1 MKFGKDFKSQ
11 MVPEW
16 HEAYMDYQ
24 LLKNLLKD
32 IHHSRKETNPPPTN
46 NYPSGLTRTLSH
58 YRVFS
63 GLTTVQR
70 SISMRS
76 TTSSHHEDIDNHPI
90 VVNNV
95 KGIDGQDGY
104 VTTYLGAKEDDG
116 EQERLYFNSL
126 DIEFNKVNRFYKV
139 KVDEVMKRADE
150 LDKQMNA
157 LIAFRIKVD
166 NPKHAWFETTVDID
180 HLASSVASSTKGL
193 STSISSPGRRP
204 SKRMADHM
212 DKIDEDRSL
221 RGTRTEESEEPEE
234 AEEPENPEVSDEL
247 ASGDHGTKEVKHSS
261 RQVVPEVT
269 ISSSAMTTTNNK
281 LITGRPPSLEI
292 LNRMTINKP
301 ADTPLPTIKN
311 VFNVPVDT
319 NMKFTKE
326 NLSKVEDQLRK
337 AFAEFYNKIRH
348 LKSYSF
354 LNILAFSKI
363 MEKYDKI
370 TSRNASKSYLKMVDN
385 SYIGSSDEVI
395 SKLLDRVEATY
406 IKHFADGNRK
416 KGLNTLRPRVKKEK
430 HKVTASLGFFAGCT
444 VALIFALILA
454 VRTRKIVEK
463 DGHEQYMETLF
474 PLYSFFGFIVLHML
488 FYAGNIYFWKK
499 YKINYQFIF
508 GFKAGTELGYREV
521 LLLSF
526 GLSVL
531 ALASIHANLDMEID
545 PKTNDYKQLT
555 ELLPLLLVI
564 LIFVI
569 MICPLNI
576 IYRSSRYFFL
586 TCAIHT
592 FFSLLYKVVL
602 SDFFV
607 ADQFTSQVQSFRSI
621 EFYICYYSSG
631 DYKLRQHG
639 CNNNTTYNVFTYI
652 LAPLPFWWRMLQC
665 VRRFFEEKDA
675 IQGWNSLKY
684 FAIVVSFVT
693 RTAYG
698 KNKSDEW
705 YVIAWVT
712 SVVAGIVAT
721 YWDIVFDWGLLNRK
735 SANPWLRDKL
745 IVPYKSVY
753 YAAIALNV
761 LLRFSW
767 IQMVLDLEVPFLHE
781 QSMIAVI
788 AILEIVRRGV
798 WNFFRLENEHLNN
811 VGKYRAFKSVPL
823 PFNYEDD
830 EEDD

>member
-1 MKFGKDFKSQ
+1 MKFGKELKSQ

-16 HEAYMDYQ
+16 QEAYMDYEF
-24 LLKNLLKD
+24 LKNLLKD
-32 IHHSRKETNPPPTN
+32 ILHHKKDTTPAPNSDH
-46 NYPSGLTRTLSH
+46 PSGLTRTLSH
-58 YRVFS
+58 YRAFS
-63 GLTTVQR
+63 GLTSVQR
-70 SISMRS
+70 SLSMRS
-76 TTSSHHEDIDNHPI
+76 TTSSHHEDIENHPI

-95 KGIDGQDGY
+95 KGLDGEDGY
-104 VTTYLGAKEDDG
+104 VTTYRGAGEDDG
-116 EQERLYFNSL
+116 EQELIFFNRL
-126 DIEFNKVNRFYKV
+126 DIEFNKVNKFYRAKV
-139 KVDEVMKRADE
+139 EEVMKQADE

-166 NPKHAWFETTVDID
+166 NPQHAWFETAVDID
-180 HLASSVASSTKGL
+180 KFASTTSL
-193 STSISSPGRRP
+193 STSNSSSGRGP
-204 SKRMADHM
+204 SKRILPEQM
-212 DKIDEDRSL
+212 DKIEEDRSL
-221 RGTRTEESEEPEE
+221 RGLRSDDSDDLSSRDHRI
-234 AEEPENPEVSDEL
+234 SDEIR
-247 ASGDHGTKEVKHSS
+247 HSS
-261 RQVVPEVT
+261 GRVVPEVT
-269 ISSSAMTTTNNK
+269 MSKSSRSSTDSDSVS
-281 LITGRPPSLEI
+281 GRPPSLEI
-292 LNRMTINKP
+292 LKRVTVNKA
-301 ADTPLPTIKN
+301 ADTPLSTIKN
-311 VFNVPVDT
+311 VLNVPVDT
-319 NMKFTKE
+319 NLKFTKE
-326 NLSKVEDQLRK
+326 NLSKVEDQLKK
-337 AFAEFYNKIRH
+337 AFAEFYHKLRH

-363 MEKYDKI
+363 MKKHDKI

-395 SKLLDRVEATY
+395 SKLLDRVEATF
-406 IKHFADGNRK
+406 IKHFANANRK
-416 KGLNTLRPRVKKEK
+416 KGLDTLRPKAKKEK
-430 HKVTASLGFFAGCT
+430 HRVTASLGFLAGCT
-444 VALIFALILA
+444 VALLFALVMS

-463 DGHEQYMETLF
+463 DGHGQYMETMF

-531 ALASIHANLDMEID
+531 ALASIHANLDMDID
-545 PKTNDYKQLT
+545 PKTNDYQQFT
-555 ELLPLLLVI
+555 ELIPLILVI
-564 LIFVI
+564 LIFLI
-569 MICPLNI
+569 MICPFNI

-586 TCAIHT
+586 TCSIHT

-602 SDFFV
+602 PDFFV
-607 ADQFTSQVQSFRSI
+607 ADQFTSQVQSFKNI

-631 DYKLRQHG
+631 GYKVREHD
-639 CNNNTTYNVFTYI
+639 CNKNTVFNVFTYI

-684 FAIVVSFVT
+684 FAIVVSFAT

-698 KNKSDEW
+698 KNNSNEW
-705 YVIAWVT
+705 YIIAWVT
-712 SVVAGIVAT
+712 SIVAGAVAA

-735 SANPWLRDKL
+735 STNPWLRDKL

-753 YAAIALNV
+753 FAAIALDV

-767 IQMVLDLEVPFLHE
+767 IQIVLDLEVPFLHE

-823 PFNYEDD
+823 PFNYEED
-830 EEDD
+830 EDA

>member
-1 MKFGKDFKSQ
+1 MKFEKELKSQ

-16 HEAYMDYQ
+16 QEAYMDYVV
-24 LLKNLLKD
+24 LKNLLKD
-32 IHHSRKETNPPPTN
+32 IHHSRKKTDPPPQPH
-46 NYPSGLTRTLSH
+46 YPSGLTRTLSH
-58 YRVFS
+58 YRAFS

-70 SISMRS
+70 SLSMRS
-76 TTSSHHEDIDNHPI
+76 TTSSHHEDIENHPI

-95 KGIDGQDGY
+95 KGIDGLDGY
-104 VTTYLGAKEDDG
+104 VTTYLRAGEDDG
-116 EQERLYFNSL
+116 VQEVLFFNRL
-126 DIEFNKVNRFYKV
+126 DVEFNKVNKFYKF
-139 KVDEVMKRADE
+139 KVEEVMKQADE
-150 LDKQMNA
+150 LDRQMNA

-166 NPKHAWFETTVDID
+166 NPKHAWFETAVDID
-180 HLASSVASSTKGL
+180 NLASSTKAL
-193 STSISSPGRRP
+193 STSISSPGKRP
-204 SKRMADHM
+204 SKRMAEHM

-221 RGTRTEESEEPEE
+221 RGTRTEETEEPEDS
-234 AEEPENPEVSDEL
+234 EELS
-247 ASGDHGTKEVKHSS
+247 SGDHYHPPKEVKHSS
-261 RQVVPEVT
+261 RQVVPEVQM
-269 ISSSAMTTTNNK
+269 SNNKNTTTNSM

-292 LNRMTINKP
+292 LNRVTMNKP

-311 VFNVPVDT
+311 VFNVPVETD
-319 NMKFTKE
+319 MKFTTE
-326 NLSKVEDQLRK
+326 NLSKVEDQLKK
-337 AFAEFYNKIRH
+337 AFAEFYHKLRH

-363 MEKYDKI
+363 MKKYDKI
-370 TSRNASKSYLKMVDN
+370 TCRNASKSYLKMVDN
-385 SYIGSSDEVI
+385 SCVGSSDEVI
-395 SKLLDRVEATY
+395 PKLLDRVEATF
-406 IKHFADGNRK
+406 IKHFANGDRK

-569 MICPLNI
+569 MICPFNI

-592 FFSLLYKVVL
+592 FFALLYKVVL

-607 ADQFTSQVQSFRSI
+607 ADQLTSQVQSFRSI

-639 CNNNTTYNVFTYI
+639 CNNNTAYNVFTYI

-698 KNKSDEW
+698 RNNSTEW
-705 YVIAWVT
+705 YIIAWVT

-735 SANPWLRDKL
+735 STNPWLRDKL

>member
-1 MKFGKDFKSQ
+1 MKFGKELKSQ

-16 HEAYMDYQ
+16 QEAYMDYEF
-24 LLKNLLKD
+24 LKNLLKD
-32 IHHSRKETNPPPTN
+32 ILHHKKQTSPPPSDN
-46 NYPSGLTRTLSH
+46 PSGLTRTLSH

-63 GLTTVQR
+63 GLTSVQR

-76 TTSSHHEDIDNHPI
+76 TSSSHHEDIESHPI

-95 KGIDGQDGY
+95 KGLDGEDGY
-104 VTTYLGAKEDDG
+104 VTTYRGDG
-116 EQERLYFNSL
+116 EDVGEHERIYFNKL
-126 DIEFNKVNRFYKV
+126 DIEFNKVNNFYKA
-139 KVDEVMKRADE
+139 KVEEVLKQADE

-166 NPKHAWFETTVDID
+166 NPKHTWFETAVEVD
-180 HLASSVASSTKGL
+180 HLASTTTL
-193 STSISSPGRRP
+193 STSSSSSGRGR
-204 SKRMADHM
+204 SKRMGEQM

-221 RGTRTEESEEPEE
+221 RGMTSEESEEL
-234 AEEPENPEVSDEL
+234 S
-247 ASGDHGTKEVKHSS
+247 SGDQRTRDEIKHPSG
-261 RQVVPEVT
+261 RVVPEV
-269 ISSSAMTTTNNK
+269 IMSSSSRSSTDSE
-281 LITGRPPSLEI
+281 LITGRPASLEI
-292 LNRMTINKP
+292 LKRVTVNQL
-301 ADTPLPTIKN
+301 ADTPLSTIKN
-311 VFNVPVDT
+311 VLKVPVDT
-319 NMKFTKE
+319 NLKFTTE
-326 NLSKVEDQLRK
+326 NLSKVEDQLKK
-337 AFAEFYNKIRH
+337 AFAEFYHKLRH

-363 MEKYDKI
+363 MKKHDKI

-385 SYIGSSDEVI
+385 SYIGSSDEII
-395 SKLLDRVEATY
+395 SKLLNRVETTF
-406 IKHFADGNRK
+406 IKHFANANRK
-416 KGLNTLRPRVKKEK
+416 KGLNTLRPKAKKEK

-444 VALIFALILA
+444 VALIFALIMS

-463 DGHEQYMETLF
+463 DGHGQYMETMF

-531 ALASIHANLDMEID
+531 ALASVHANLDMNID
-545 PKTNDYKQLT
+545 PKTNDYKHFT
-555 ELLPLLLVI
+555 ELIPLILVI

-569 MICPLNI
+569 MICPFNI

-586 TCAIHT
+586 TCSIHT
-592 FFSLLYKVVL
+592 FFALLYKVVL
-602 SDFFV
+602 PDFFV
-607 ADQFTSQVQSFRSI
+607 ADQFTSQVQSFRNI

-631 DYKLRQHG
+631 GYKLREHN
-639 CNNNTTYNVFTYI
+639 CNKNTTFNVFTYI

-665 VRRFFEEKDA
+665 VRRFFEEKDV

-698 KNKSDEW
+698 KNNSNEW
-705 YVIAWVT
+705 YIIAWFT

-735 SANPWLRDKL
+735 STNPWLRDKL

-830 EEDD
+830 EDND